1 MQINFIRKNEATVAR
16 QTRKGKYDAFREAV
30 ANLKNTPDG
39 ALFIT
44 DVKASS
50 LYSAIFPSKISVEK
64 AIYNGVE
71 GYVVTLPEQD
81 AN

>member
-16 QTRKGKYDAFREAV
+16 QIRKGKFDGFREAV
-30 ANLKNTPDG
+30 ANLEGNPDG

-44 DVKASS
+44 DVKPSS
-50 LYSAIFPSKISVEK
+50 LYSAVFPRKIS
-64 AIYNGVE
+64 IYKGEVNGVT
-71 GYVVTLPEQD
+71 GLVVTLPEQD